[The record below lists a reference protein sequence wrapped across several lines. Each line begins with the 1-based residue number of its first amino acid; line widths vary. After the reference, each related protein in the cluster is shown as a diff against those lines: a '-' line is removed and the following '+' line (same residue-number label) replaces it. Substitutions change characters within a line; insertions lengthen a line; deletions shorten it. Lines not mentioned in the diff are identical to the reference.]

1 MRNTTMAF
9 QPIPRE
15 RVIAAIE
22 HTGPTQPL
30 DLVRELHEGDSV
42 LLGAILSEMA
52 SNNLV
57 AISKTKRG
65 GSPFY
70 YLPGKPET
78 LEKIGQYLKEKD
90 RRTWE
95 FLREN
100 PVVREDELDP
110 LTRVSLQNI
119 PDFSRRF
126 MVGEIGYWRYYLLS
140 EEEARKR
147 VAPQKAP
154 TPEAPPQPASQ
165 ETTLSKPPIE
175 AIPSPKTEALN
186 VEEKEEPV
194 EKTKKTRKARAPKKS
209 TERKPK
215 KTHEESGGQT
225 TLTKNNPPGN
235 SINDTLLEKLHTFAQ
250 GQGGLITNSQIVKK
264 DTEITC
270 TLTVSGP
277 FGNLSFFVV
286 GTAKKVMEKN
296 IMQWLLQ
303 ARQQG
308 MPLFILT
315 TESYTKKVETICD
328 DTTNVNI
335 QRF

>member
-1 MRNTTMAF
+1 MAF

-22 HTGPTQPL
+22 RTGPTQPL

-52 SNNLV
+52 ANNLV

-70 YLPGKPET
+70 YLPNKPET
-78 LEKIGQYLKEKD
+78 LEKIGHYLKEKD

-95 FLREN
+95 FLKEN
-100 PVVREDELDP
+100 PVVKEDELDP

-126 MVGEIGYWRYYLLS
+126 TVDEVGYWRYYLLS
-140 EEEARKR
+140 EEEARQR
-147 VAPQKAP
+147 IAPKKVP
-154 TPEAPPQPASQ
+154 VPEAPAPAKVEAASA
-165 ETTLSKPPIE
+165 KPPIE
-175 AIPSPKTEALN
+175 KIVTPEPKETLQEESEEEREAEKPKKARKPRSPR
-186 VEEKEEPV
+186 
-194 EKTKKTRKARAPKKS
+194 KTKKK
-209 TERKPK
+209 TEDR
-215 KTHEESGGQT
+215 GGEQT
-225 TLTKNNPPGN
+225 TLTRSESPMNPI
-235 SINDTLLEKLHTFAQ
+235 SDTLLERIHAFAQ
-250 GQGGLITNSQIVKK
+250 GRGGLITNSQIIKK

-277 FGNLSFFVV
+277 FGNLSFFIVAT
-286 GTAKKVMEKN
+286 GKKVMEKN

-308 MPLFILT
+308 MPLLILT
-315 TESYTKKVETICD
+315 TESFTKKVETTCESMA
-328 DTTNVNI
+328 NVNI
-335 QRF
+335 QRL